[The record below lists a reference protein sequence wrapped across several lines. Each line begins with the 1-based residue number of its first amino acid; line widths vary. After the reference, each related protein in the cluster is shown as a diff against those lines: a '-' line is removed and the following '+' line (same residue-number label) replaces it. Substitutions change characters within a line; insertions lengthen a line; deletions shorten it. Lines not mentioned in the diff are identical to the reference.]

1 MSELVIV
8 RAPSGYGKSTFVK
21 KNFAAYQHFEA
32 DMFFIRDGEYLF
44 DRNKLGSAHKWC
56 QAVTKQAL
64 RDGKDVVVSNTS
76 TTLKEVN
83 DYIRIVDEIN
93 DDKFINAESKVCN
106 KFPVVTFRVI
116 RLNKQFQ
123 NIHSVP
129 NEVVEAMKSRMQDY
143 PGETVLTEY

>member
-21 KNFAAYQHFEA
+21 KNFPSYQHLEA
-32 DMFFIRDGEYLF
+32 DMFFIRDGQYVF

-56 QAVTKQAL
+56 QTMTKQAL
-64 RDGKDVVVSNTS
+64 RDGRDVVVSNTS

-83 DYIRIVDEIN
+83 DYIRILDEV
-93 DDKFINAESKVCN
+93 NADNKVCN
-106 KFPVVTFRVI
+106 KSPVMLRVI

-123 NIHSVP
+123 NIHGVP
-129 NEVVEAMKSRMQDY
+129 ESVVEAMKARMQDY
-143 PGETVLTEY
+143 PGETVLTDY

>member
-21 KNFAAYQHFEA
+21 KNFAAYQHLEA
-32 DMFFIRDGEYLF
+32 DMYFIRDGVYLF

-56 QAVTKQAL
+56 QSMTKQAL

-76 TTLKEVN
+76 TTIKEVSE
-83 DYIRIVDEIN
+83 YIHILDEV
-93 DDKFINAESKVCN
+93 NAENKLANKPKVT
-106 KFPVVTFRVI
+106 VRVI

-123 NIHSVP
+123 NIHGVP
-129 NEVVEAMKSRMQDY
+129 EAVVEAMKSRMQNY
-143 PGETVLTEY
+143 PDETVLTDY